1 MVKKRTVSR
10 EVKEQWI
17 RRIGNR
23 YRSDQIPEKVKLP
36 EATVPSQKPNDQ
48 EAEQESSARL
58 MVRLE
63 TVRALLEGVF

>member
-1 MVKKRTVSR
+1 MSKTWMVGE

-23 YRSDQIPEKVKLP
+23 YRSDQIPEEVKLP
-36 EATVPSQKPNDQ
+36 EATVPSQQ
-48 EAEQESSARL
+48 REEQVSSARL

-63 TVRALLEGVF
+63 AVRVLLEEVF